1 MITSK
6 VTLDRD
12 QIAAFC
18 RKWQIAEMSLF
29 GSVLRD
35 DFGPDS
41 DVDFLVTFEPG
52 ADHDWE
58 AWPAMVDEL
67 AGIVGRR
74 VDFVEKRLV
83 EQSEN
88 YIRRQAILG
97 SAERIY
103 VAR

>member
-1 MITSK
+1 MITPE
-6 VTLDRD
+6 VRLDHD

-58 AWPAMVDEL
+58 DWPAMVDEL

-74 VDFVEKRLV
+74 VDFVERRRV

-88 YIRRQAILG
+88 YIRRRSILG
-97 SAERIY
+97 TTEQIY

>member
-6 VTLDRD
+6 IRLDQD

-18 RKWQIAEMSLF
+18 RKWRIAEMSLF

-58 AWPAMVDEL
+58 AWPVMVDEL
-67 AGIVGRR
+67 AGIVGRP
-74 VDFVEKRLV
+74 VDFVEQRLV
-83 EQSEN
+83 EQSRN
-88 YIRRQAILG
+88 YIRRREILTT
-97 SAERIY
+97 ARRIY
-103 VAR
+103 AA

>member
-1 MITSK
+1 MIRSK
-6 VTLDRD
+6 VQLDRD

-29 GSVLRD
+29 GSVLRE

-58 AWPAMVDEL
+58 DWPAMVDEL

-97 SAERIY
+97 SAEQLY
-103 VAR
+103 VAG

>member
-1 MITSK
+1 MITPE
-6 VTLDRD
+6 VRLDHD

-41 DVDFLVTFEPG
+41 DVDFLVAFEPG

-58 AWPAMVDEL
+58 DWPAMLNEL
-67 AGIVGRR
+67 ADIVGRR
-74 VDFVEKRLV
+74 VDFVEKPLV

-88 YIRRQAILG
+88 YIRRHNILA
-97 SAERIY
+97 SAEQIY

>member
-6 VTLDRD
+6 VRLDQD
-12 QIAAFC
+12 QITAFC

-41 DVDFLVTFEPG
+41 DVDFLVAFEPG

-58 AWPAMVDEL
+58 DWPAMVDEL

-88 YIRRQAILG
+88 YIRRHNIPG
-97 SAERIY
+97 SAEQIY